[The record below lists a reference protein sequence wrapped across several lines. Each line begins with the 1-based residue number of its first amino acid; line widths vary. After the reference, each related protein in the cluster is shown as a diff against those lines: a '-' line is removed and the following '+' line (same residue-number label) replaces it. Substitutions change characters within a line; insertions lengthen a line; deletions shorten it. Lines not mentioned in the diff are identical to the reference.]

1 VCSAGKQCFFVIRQ
15 QHFTVQALL
24 FVGESVSK
32 QMVKF
37 VSKYVN
43 DCQLHIASVV
53 TVTATG
59 TATAVFICHR
69 TSTAAEVGQTLTWW
83 SG

>member
-1 VCSAGKQCFFVIRQ
+1 MNERMHESSLERIRRNQLLLSCDLSVMCLTGKQCFFVIRQ

-43 DCQLHIASVV
+43 DWHLDIAS
-53 TVTATG
+53 
-59 TATAVFICHR
+59 
-69 TSTAAEVGQTLTWW
+69 
-83 SG
+83 